1 MQLQNTF
8 SEQRTKFDPRGSS
21 TSREIPT
28 QSSYSIDQLGLLLA
42 GVMCLIVF
50 IFFQIIESEVLEIL
64 MVFSNDEDLEMSMV
78 RACAERALEIA
89 EGLSL
94 IKQNKESS

>member
-1 MQLQNTF
+1 MSHCFHL
-8 SEQRTKFDPRGSS
+8 
-21 TSREIPT
+21 
-28 QSSYSIDQLGLLLA
+28 
-42 GVMCLIVF
+42 
-50 IFFQIIESEVLEIL
+50 QIIESEVLEIL
-64 MVFSNDEDLEMSMV
+64 MVFSKDEDPEMSMV

>member
-1 MQLQNTF
+1 MQLQNTR

-28 QSSYSIDQLGLLLA
+28 QSSIGQLGLLLA
-42 GVMCLIVF
+42 GVTCLIVF

-64 MVFSNDEDLEMSMV
+64 MVFSNDEDPEMSMV